1 MFQQETG
8 IAVKP
13 IAVGTGAA
21 LEMARRGD
29 ADAVLVHAPEVERK
43 YVQSG
48 DIIDGPA
55 DHVQRL
61 PDHRARGGSG
71 RSQGEAAIE
80 AMKAIAAGGSF
91 VSRGDGS
98 GTETKELALWKAAG
112 VVPGSIGKR
121 EETGQGM
128 GATLLVAEQRQ
139 TYTLTDRATYL
150 AFKDKLTLVPLV
162 QGDPELRNVY
172 SAYAV
177 NPGKNPAAKRSE
189 ALRFVRYLTEPK
201 VQEWIGRYGT
211 EKVGRAAL
219 PPGRAGV
226 GQPLTPGALTSVGVR
241 LLRFEHRSVARQ
253 LDLPQD
259 VADEHLHFTE
269 AVIVIVGLD
278 GDGGPVHPRLAMGR
292 ASANG
297 IEPGH
302 GSAEAPTTFDAVTA
316 PLTMSNRTSC
326 SVPLPEGADGVLG
339 SGVHQEGGLDGLPV
353 GDARLA
359 GLDRLP
365 ERYFRLREG
374 VLQFGDPRSHPI
386 GCGAGGEEDRGGGR
400 DQEGCSLIRLSCQ
413 RLTQSLRSVSDEGA
427 GEAPNL

>member
-1 MFQQETG
+1 MRRALRAFHVGLLPLLLAGPGLQAQQREIVLATTTSTQDTGLLDSLLPMFQQETG

-48 DIIDGPA
+48 DLIDGRRIMYNDFLIIGPA
-55 DHVQRL
+55 GDPAGAKGKPLV
-61 PDHRARGGSG
+61 
-71 RSQGEAAIE
+71 E

-112 VVPGSIGKR
+112 AVPGSIGKR

-139 TYTLTDRATYL
+139 TYTLTDRASYL

-177 NPGKNPAAKRSE
+177 NPGKNPAAKRTE
-189 ALRFVRYLTEPK
+189 ALRFVRYLTDPK

-211 EKVGRAAL
+211 EKWGE
-219 PPGRAGV
+219 
-226 GQPLTPGALTSVGVR
+226 PL
-241 LLRFEHRSVARQ
+241 F
-253 LDLPQD
+253 
-259 VADEHLHFTE
+259 
-269 AVIVIVGLD
+269 
-278 GDGGPVHPRLAMGR
+278 HPDAQVS
-292 ASANG
+292 AS
-297 IEPGH
+297 
-302 GSAEAPTTFDAVTA
+302 
-316 PLTMSNRTSC
+316 R
-326 SVPLPEGADGVLG
+326 
-339 SGVHQEGGLDGLPV
+339 
-353 GDARLA
+353 
-359 GLDRLP
+359 
-365 ERYFRLREG
+365 
-374 VLQFGDPRSHPI
+374 
-386 GCGAGGEEDRGGGR
+386 
-400 DQEGCSLIRLSCQ
+400 
-413 RLTQSLRSVSDEGA
+413 
-427 GEAPNL
+427 

>member
-1 MFQQETG
+1 MRRALRAFHVGLLTLPLAGSELQAQQREIVLATTTSTQDTGLLDSLLPMFQQETG

-48 DIIDGPA
+48 DIIDGRRIMYNDFLMIGPA
-55 DHVQRL
+55 GDPAGAKGKPL
-61 PDHRARGGSG
+61 
-71 RSQGEAAIE
+71 IE
-80 AMKAIAAGGSF
+80 AMKAIAGGGGF

-112 VVPGSIGKR
+112 VVLGSIAKR

-150 AFKDKLTLVPLV
+150 AFKNKLTLVPLI

-177 NPGKNPAAKRSE
+177 NPGKNPAAKRAE

-211 EKVGRAAL
+211 EKWGE
-219 PPGRAGV
+219 
-226 GQPLTPGALTSVGVR
+226 PL
-241 LLRFEHRSVARQ
+241 F
-253 LDLPQD
+253 
-259 VADEHLHFTE
+259 
-269 AVIVIVGLD
+269 
-278 GDGGPVHPRLAMGR
+278 HPDAQVS
-292 ASANG
+292 AS
-297 IEPGH
+297 
-302 GSAEAPTTFDAVTA
+302 
-316 PLTMSNRTSC
+316 R
-326 SVPLPEGADGVLG
+326 
-339 SGVHQEGGLDGLPV
+339 
-353 GDARLA
+353 
-359 GLDRLP
+359 
-365 ERYFRLREG
+365 
-374 VLQFGDPRSHPI
+374 
-386 GCGAGGEEDRGGGR
+386 
-400 DQEGCSLIRLSCQ
+400 
-413 RLTQSLRSVSDEGA
+413 
-427 GEAPNL
+427 